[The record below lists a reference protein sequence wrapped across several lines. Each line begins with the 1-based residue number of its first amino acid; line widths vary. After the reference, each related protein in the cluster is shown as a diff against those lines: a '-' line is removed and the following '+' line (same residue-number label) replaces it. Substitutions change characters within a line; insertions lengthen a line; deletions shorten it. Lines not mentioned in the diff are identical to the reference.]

1 MEKKKEER
9 DGREGGGGRERRKR
23 IEAIRETYM
32 ASIYGGAREVNQMVW
47 SKMESF

>member
-1 MEKKKEER
+1 MGEK
-9 DGREGGGGRERRKR
+9 GEGGKERRKG
-23 IEAIRETYM
+23 IEAIRETYT